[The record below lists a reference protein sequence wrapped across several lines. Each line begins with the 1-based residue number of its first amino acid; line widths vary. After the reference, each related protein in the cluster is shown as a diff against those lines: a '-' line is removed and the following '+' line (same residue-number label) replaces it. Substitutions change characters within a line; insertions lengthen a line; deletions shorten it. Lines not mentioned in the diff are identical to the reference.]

1 MTAIIASTV
10 GVKTMADD
18 TLRLTIDI
26 DPRYAGEA
34 FALFGKRG
42 SACAIARLTN
52 EAAVEEMREPD
63 HIPDATKMVEKP
75 KGGALAKLAGMLCQQ
90 ESFQNWIGVG
100 NAEYAAESIY
110 AMCGIQSRAEL
121 DHNETAANLFHKKI
135 RIPYSE
141 LQRRVS

>member
-52 EAAVEEMREPD
+52 EAAVEDMRADPK
-63 HIPDATKMVEKP
+63 PVEEKL
-75 KGGALAKLAGMLCQQ
+75 KGGALARLAGQLCQLSDFL
-90 ESFQNWIGVG
+90 EWYGCDS
-100 NAEYAAESIY
+100 AEEAAAHIRF
-110 AMCGIQSRAEL
+110 ACGIESRAEL
-121 DHNETAANLFHKKI
+121 DHNKDAAQIFHEAI
-135 RIPYSE
+135 RLPFLES
-141 LQRRVS
+141 QRMAA

>member
-26 DPRYAGEA
+26 DPRHAGEA

-52 EAAVEEMREPD
+52 EAAVEEMRQEETQPEEP
-63 HIPDATKMVEKP
+63 K
-75 KGGALAKLAGMLCQQ
+75 KGGELAKLAGILCNTPDFLKWMGCDSAD
-90 ESFQNWIGVG
+90 EARAHICFVCEIS
-100 NAEYAAESIY
+100 
-110 AMCGIQSRAEL
+110 SRREL
-121 DHNETAANLFHKKI
+121 DHNTDAANRFHANFREPYVAYMKK
-135 RIPYSE
+135 YG
-141 LQRRVS
+141 VAA